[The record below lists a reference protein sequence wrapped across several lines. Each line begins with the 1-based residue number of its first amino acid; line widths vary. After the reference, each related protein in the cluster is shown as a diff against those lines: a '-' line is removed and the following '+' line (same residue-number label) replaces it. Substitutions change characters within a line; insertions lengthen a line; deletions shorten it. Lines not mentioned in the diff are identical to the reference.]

1 MGCCFDKK
9 ELIEI
14 RFPKSSLF
22 FLTEA
27 THSDLLTC
35 KNLTSRF
42 DYKSNYGPQ
51 LPSRCD
57 WL

>member
-35 KNLTSRF
+35 KTLQVASITSLITRERSAM
-42 DYKSNYGPQ
+42 YKLEN
-51 LPSRCD
+51 
-57 WL
+57 